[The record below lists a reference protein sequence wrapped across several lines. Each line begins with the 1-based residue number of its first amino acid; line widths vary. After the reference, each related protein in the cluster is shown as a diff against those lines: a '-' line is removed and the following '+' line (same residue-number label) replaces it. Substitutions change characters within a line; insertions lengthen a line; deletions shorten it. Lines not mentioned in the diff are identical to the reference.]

1 MKKYLKIIYFAVLI
15 LWLAFIFSNSATNA
29 VESTEQSD
37 GLIAALTSLL
47 SKAGVTIDFNSH
59 VIRKLAHFAEFFILG
74 LLAGVFA
81 PLFGKEP
88 KACFLPSLFF
98 GMTVCLCDE
107 TIQLFH
113 AGRSGQISDVWLD
126 FSAFLAGTLFI
137 FTGLL
142 IFKRAN
148 KK

>member
-1 MKKYLKIIYFAVLI
+1 MKKYLKIIYFAVLL

-37 GLIAALTSLL
+37 GLIAALTRLL
-47 SKAGVTIDFNSH
+47 SKAGIAIDFNSH
-59 VIRKLAHFAEFFILG
+59 LIRKLAHFAEFCILG
-74 LLAGVFA
+74 LLAGVFS
-81 PLFGKEP
+81 PLFEKDT
-88 KACFLPSLFF
+88 KAFFVPTLFF

-126 FSAFLAGTLFI
+126 FSAFLAGTLLI
-137 FTGLL
+137 VLGHL